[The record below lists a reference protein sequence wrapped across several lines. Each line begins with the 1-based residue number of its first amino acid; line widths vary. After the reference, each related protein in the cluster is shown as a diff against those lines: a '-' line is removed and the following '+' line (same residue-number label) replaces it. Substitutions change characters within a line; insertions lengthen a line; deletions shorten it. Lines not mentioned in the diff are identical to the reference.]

1 MGEFKTYEMGVAPTF
16 ETRIRNILDEIY
28 DTLVR
33 KNHDYGNA
41 YERDGILSIVD
52 PEEKLLVR
60 MDDKIMRIAQLNN
73 MDEAPRVNESK
84 LDSYKD
90 LAGYIVLM
98 IDRKTQNV
106 SEG

>member
-1 MGEFKTYEMGVAPTF
+1 MSDFKTYEMGIPPTF
-16 ETRIRNILDEIY
+16 EMRIRNILDEIY

-60 MDDKIMRIAQLNN
+60 IDDKIMRIAHLNN
-73 MDEAPRVNESK
+73 IDGIQCVNESK

-106 SEG
+106 PKG